1 LNGLSV
7 RSGRLLALVAG
18 AVLPLSFAPFAWYAV
33 AILSLLLLFAS
44 WRAPPR
50 EAAWRGFLFGVG
62 AFTAGTWWLYVSVR
76 LVGGTPLPV
85 AFLLL
90 GGLVAIMAA
99 WIAAA
104 GWLAARLA
112 GAQPAA
118 HLLLA
123 MPGAFLLAEWLRG
136 WVLTGF
142 PWLSLGYGQIDG
154 PLAAWAPVA
163 GVHGVSLV
171 TAVLAAA
178 VLALGVLR
186 GRSRWLALGVVGAL
200 ALATGGLQGAAWTR
214 ADGAPLRVVLVQGAV
229 PQLLKWEPSE
239 RVATMEKYAAMT
251 AALAPAELVIWPE
264 AAVPAPDHLVQPYLE
279 ELADLASAREQQLL
293 VGILTRDPA
302 TDEYRNSILALGA
315 PAGAYHKRHLVPF
328 GEFFP
333 VPAFVRRWMRM
344 MNLPYSD
351 LAAGRHDQPL
361 LRARGVGLAPT
372 ICYEDAYGA
381 EQLGF
386 IPAAGVLVNVSN
398 DAWFGDTLA
407 PHQHLQMARMR
418 ALETG
423 RPMARSTNTGI
434 TVFTDERGR
443 ITARAPSFE
452 PAVLAAAVQPYTGLT
467 PYVRTG
473 NAPVVVL
480 AIGLVLAA
488 AAAARLRR
496 R

>member
-1 LNGLSV
+1 
-7 RSGRLLALVAG
+7 
-18 AVLPLSFAPFAWYAV
+18 
-33 AILSLLLLFAS
+33 
-44 WRAPPR
+44 
-50 EAAWRGFLFGVG
+50 
-62 AFTAGTWWLYVSVR
+62 
-76 LVGGTPLPV
+76 
-85 AFLLL
+85 
-90 GGLVAIMAA
+90 
-99 WIAAA
+99 
-104 GWLAARLA
+104 
-112 GAQPAA
+112 
-118 HLLLA
+118 
-123 MPGAFLLAEWLRG
+123 
-136 WVLTGF
+136 
-142 PWLSLGYGQIDG
+142 
-154 PLAAWAPVA
+154 
-163 GVHGVSLV
+163 
-171 TAVLAAA
+171 
-178 VLALGVLR
+178 
-186 GRSRWLALGVVGAL
+186 
-200 ALATGGLQGAAWTR
+200 
-214 ADGAPLRVVLVQGAV
+214 
-229 PQLLKWEPSE
+229 
-239 RVATMEKYAAMT
+239 MEKYAAMT